1 MFWHSSGDTGS
12 GRRFRRYSSEGNC
25 CFLLLLG
32 LRFRLRP
39 YERLTKRN
47 RGHFL
52 PRLCRHT
59 QRCRPIGLS
68 AKGHS
73 LCDQKPGMPKT
84 RDFSVKGGNNFSSIH
99 GLGILNH
106 IGYQM
111 LSGMENMAQW

>member
-1 MFWHSSGDTGS
+1 M
-12 GRRFRRYSSEGNC
+12 
-25 CFLLLLG
+25 
-32 LRFRLRP
+32 
-39 YERLTKRN
+39 
-47 RGHFL
+47 
-52 PRLCRHT
+52 
-59 QRCRPIGLS
+59 S